1 LIGGRNIGTETEV
14 GLLELHKAEEVG
26 GEGVCRILSSFWVRG
41 FRDIMGMFGSHG
53 FATLWICDLV
63 VVVKVFLWRGRDL

>member
-1 LIGGRNIGTETEV
+1 M
-14 GLLELHKAEEVG
+14 
-26 GEGVCRILSSFWVRG
+26 
-41 FRDIMGMFGSHG
+41 MGMLGSHG